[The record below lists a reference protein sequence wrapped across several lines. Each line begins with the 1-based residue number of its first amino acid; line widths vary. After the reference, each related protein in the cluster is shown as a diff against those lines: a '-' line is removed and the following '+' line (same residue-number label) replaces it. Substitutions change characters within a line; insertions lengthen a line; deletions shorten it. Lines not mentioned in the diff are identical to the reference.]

1 MTDFSLVFLSN
12 TLGKY
17 FDTMKIPPNEDG
29 WYLEV
34 FYGCLCMIELLKML
48 SYIMWQIFNQELDSQ
63 KMISIAFNRKFQYL
77 TQFESTT

>member
-1 MTDFSLVFLSN
+1 MIDFSLVFLSN

-17 FDTMKIPPNEDG
+17 FDTMKIPPNEYG

-34 FYGCLCMIELLKML
+34 FYGCLFMIELLKML